1 MQRYSSQQ
9 FILLKTPRPAEREVR
24 FRPAPDQECPSS
36 VQGGRKPCLRRASSP
51 PLPASGSLTATLGW
65 WTACRPNRKWGRGL
79 IRAFWVGGA
88 ICVIGQCCIEAGL
101 AWLNMTPST
110 ASTFA
115 SMVLVFLTA
124 LLTGLGVFD
133 KIGQYAGAG
142 AFVPISGFANAMVS
156 PAMEF
161 RREGMVLGLGAKLF
175 TIAGPVL
182 VWGTSASVLVG
193 IVYALFPW

>member
-1 MQRYSSQQ
+1 MFEKGKQPSPARQRQLDRYARLVDS
-9 FILLKTPRPAEREVR
+9 L
-24 FRPAPDQECPSS
+24 
-36 VQGGRKPCLRRASSP
+36 SP
-51 PLPASGSLTATLGW
+51 KSKMGQ
-65 WTACRPNRKWGRGL
+65 GL

-142 AFVPISGFANAMVS
+142 AF
-156 PAMEF
+156 AMEF

>member
-1 MQRYSSQQ
+1 MFEKDKQPSPARQRQLDRYARLVDS
-9 FILLKTPRPAEREVR
+9 L
-24 FRPAPDQECPSS
+24 
-36 VQGGRKPCLRRASSP
+36 SP
-51 PLPASGSLTATLGW
+51 KSKMGQ
-65 WTACRPNRKWGRGL
+65 GL
-79 IRAFWVGGA
+79 IRAFWVGGV

-101 AWLNMTPST
+101 AWLDMTPST

-161 RREGMVLGLGAKLF
+161 RRAGVGRKAVLHCRAGAGVGHKRVG
-175 TIAGPVL
+175 AGRHRVRIIPV
-182 VWGTSASVLVG
+182 VKEDSHG
-193 IVYALFPW
+193 

>member
-1 MQRYSSQQ
+1 MFDKNAKPSPERQRQLDRYSQLVDALSPKSEMVKS
-9 FILLKTPRPAEREVR
+9 LL
-24 FRPAPDQECPSS
+24 
-36 VQGGRKPCLRRASSP
+36 
-51 PLPASGSLTATLGW
+51 
-65 WTACRPNRKWGRGL
+65 
-79 IRAFWVGGA
+79 RAFWVGGA
-88 ICVIGQCCIEAGL
+88 ICMLGQCFIEIGRTCL
-101 AWLNMTPST
+101 EMTNAS

-115 SMVLVFLTA
+115 STVLVFLTA

-161 RREGMVLGLGAKLF
+161 RREGLVLGLGAKLF

-182 VWGTSASVLVG
+182 VWGVSASVVVG
-193 IVYALFPW
+193 IIYALFPW